1 MALEAQM
8 THKQNEIIKMIK
20 DMKNQQSEAETTI
33 MEQLKKMQV

>member
-20 DMKNQQSEAETTI
+20 DMKSQQSEVETTI